1 MEQGGRERTSNIGT
15 KDSLSASLPKTFGT
29 PITNKLGDL
38 GLREKSSASLGL
50 RSQTS
55 TASIGESAVKRVR
68 PSSAAA
74 SAAAQLGSRG
84 ASAEPRKANAKDGRP
99 SSAGPPAPTSSHKPQ
114 SASKTAPK
122 SLLAHA
128 GATAARSAKP
138 TSPGKGAPSASAARG
153 AARAGRQATTVA
165 ATTSSGKGARS
176 SKAPNTAASS
186 APRGGRMA
194 PPAASLA
201 ASKNGKRAGM
211 KETTDAMDG
220 DTMASEQP
228 LAKEDEVS
236 EHFEDLMAYL
246 MPIADEDSAEG
257 SGDEP
262 EEANE
267 AVPGADG
274 CEDAQE
280 EASAA
285 KASECKQ
292 LLGTAPQ
299 EAKTDAAAAAD
310 AQMGDGVPGPSAGVE
325 SDAPPCAGAVT
336 PHVRK
341 VLASSDIFTPESGC
355 ESSPGVC
362 RVFAC
367 AGRSI
372 LLRACS
378 LYLYMHT
385 HIRTHMHRCRVSQN
399 TSHTHTHSPSPHPN
413 RANQTTHSLAAP
425 AAEEAERVMGS
436 TISPCISGLF
446 FKVSFDTTQG
456 LF

>member
-236 EHFEDLMAYL
+236 EHFQDLMAYL

-262 EEANE
+262 DGANE
-267 AVPGADG
+267 TVPG
-274 CEDAQE
+274 CEDVQE
-280 EASAA
+280 Q
-285 KASECKQ
+285 ASECQ
-292 LLGTAPQ
+292 PSLHMAPQ
-299 EAKTDAAAAAD
+299 EAKTDAAAD
-310 AQMGDGVPGPSAGVE
+310 AQMGDGVGRSTGFE
-325 SDAPPCAGAVT
+325 SDAPPCTGAVT

-362 RVFAC
+362 RVCAC
-367 AGRSI
+367 ACACVGI
-372 LLRACS
+372 LLRVRS
-378 LYLYMHT
+378 LYLCIHT
-385 HIRTHMHRCRVSQN
+385 HPHTHAQMSSLSN
-399 TSHTHTHSPSPHPN
+399 PITHTHTHTP
-413 RANQTTHSLAAP
+413 
-425 AAEEAERVMGS
+425 
-436 TISPCISGLF
+436 
-446 FKVSFDTTQG
+446 
-456 LF
+456 